1 MTSFTQFHLSM
12 YNSSQSRLFTSS
24 NQPTHFIQNNP
35 LLGLFQSQFCD
46 MALIA
51 PNARPAAVRA
61 CKTTG
66 FFFHLFSVLILQ
78 QRIENATPSNSQLQN
93 VAVRI
98 CRKRVMFR
106 LDQNLFK
113 PIKILE
119 VRSFRLPGG
128 RPRPRLRKTSS
139 MGSFSSLPE
148 ASLIPGLD
156 RNRTNPVQ
164 NLLSNPCRNLSMQEK
179 AVHLL

>member
-1 MTSFTQFHLSM
+1 M
-12 YNSSQSRLFTSS
+12 YSRSQSSPFTSS
-24 NQPTHFIQNNP
+24 NQPTHFIQKNP
-35 LLGLFQSQFCD
+35 LLGLLQSQFCD

-66 FFFHLFSVLILQ
+66 FFFHLFSVLILILQ

-106 LDQNLFK
+106 LDPNLFK
-113 PIKILE
+113 PIKVLE
-119 VRSFRLPGG
+119 VRSFCLPGG
-128 RPRPRLRKTSS
+128 RPRPRFRKTSS
-139 MGSFSSLPE
+139 MASFSSLPG
-148 ASLIPGLD
+148 ASWLPGLD
-156 RNRTNPVQ
+156 TNRTNSSVQ
-164 NLLSNPCRNLSMQEK
+164 NLLSNPCRNPAMQEK